1 MLQNLLDLQTTRYG
15 FLCFSFYRLCSGRT
29 DDVTAGFY
37 LDARIQGKS
46 YGHNIKDEVDKLE
59 KGFSLFF
66 LRFVQISE
74 IRVRL
79 IRVYIK
85 LYIQTRFHGLWSKA
99 TRSLRGL

>member
-1 MLQNLLDLQTTRYG
+1 MMLQDLQTTRDG
-15 FLCFSFYRLCSGRT
+15 FLCFSFSRLCSGRT
-29 DDVTAGFY
+29 DDVAAGFY

-46 YGHNIKDEVDKLE
+46 YGHNIKNEVDKLE
-59 KGFSLFF
+59 KGFSLVF

-85 LYIQTRFHGLWSKA
+85 LYIQTYFHGLWLKA
-99 TRSLRGL
+99 ARSLRGI

>member
-1 MLQNLLDLQTTRYG
+1 MLQNLLDLQSTRDG
-15 FLCFSFYRLCSGRT
+15 FLCFSYSRLCSGRT

-66 LRFVQISE
+66 LRFVQIRE

-79 IRVYIK
+79 IRGCIK
-85 LYIQTRFHGLWSKA
+85 LYIQTRFHGLWSVSA
-99 TRSLRGL
+99 RSLRGI

>member
-46 YGHNIKDEVDKLE
+46 YGHNIKDEVDKQE

-66 LRFVQISE
+66 LRFVQIRE

-79 IRVYIK
+79 IRVCIK
-85 LYIQTRFHGLWSKA
+85 LYAQTRI
-99 TRSLRGL
+99 